1 MAELGDFFLK
11 SDRMCLFI
19 VYFKKLCGNDR
30 RRRKISCILGLE
42 HIFLKNFGCIPRVEL
57 HKILSIF
64 NRVADL
70 GEFYNRVLASGRLR
84 RVADLGEIFR

>member
-19 VYFKKLCGNDR
+19 VYFKELCGIDR
-30 RRRKISCILGLE
+30 RSRKFSWFLDLE
-42 HIFLKNFGCIPRVEL
+42 HIFLTNFGCIPRVGL
-57 HKILSIF
+57 HKIFSIF

-70 GEFYNRVLASGRLR
+70 GEF
-84 RVADLGEIFR
+84 IT